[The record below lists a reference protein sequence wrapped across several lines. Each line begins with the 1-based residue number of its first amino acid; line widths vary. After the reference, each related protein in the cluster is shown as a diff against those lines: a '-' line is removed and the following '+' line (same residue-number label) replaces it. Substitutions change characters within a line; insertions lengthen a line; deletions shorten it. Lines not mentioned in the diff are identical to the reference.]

1 MERRQGTTFKT
12 IFAEGCGVL
21 RASGGGA
28 VAILSL
34 RFLLPID
41 PARRLSSLMI
51 AIVRDLIAMAE
62 ADSRLKEKCRARM
75 HHRGLR
81 MLAHA
86 SKLDND
92 LSVIVEG
99 GLAALAI
106 GTCLQRLRET
116 EIKEGIPL
124 VASGAIQE
132 SSLRLSAAILR
143 PGELT
148 VLEEVSRVLC
158 RAMEAHHEA
167 NTTSVH
173 SAFHA
178 LRGAPVFPSGMLS

>member
-1 MERRQGTTFKT
+1 MPR
-12 IFAEGCGVL
+12 
-21 RASGGGA
+21 GGGT

-92 LSVIVEG
+92 LSAIVER

-143 PGELT
+143 PGELLT
-148 VLEEVSRVLC
+148 VLEEVSRVLS

-167 NTTSVH
+167 NTTSAH

-178 LRGAPVFPSGMLS
+178 LRDAPVFPSGMLSYSNG